1 MKFKQKNLVYLI
13 IGILSAITIF
23 GTIFSFNGIQTA
35 SFYKETDLIAQP
47 LSSDYEQFSQGNFS
61 GFEFS
66 SYNLSVFLDED
77 TSTVA
82 GNLTVD
88 YYNDDP
94 VNFTQIPFHI
104 YASGMQFDQR
114 PGYIEILNVTTLED
128 PKEELAFDFF
138 NSTQLMW
145 VNLTSDLELGN
156 RTSFIISFNT
166 TLPDGGIDRAN
177 EHGEDGN
184 SDRIFKFASCY
195 PLPCVYDKFD
205 GWNIDPY
212 LLTGDPFYYDMA
224 YYDLIINVPED
235 MIVAATGEL
244 LENMITG
251 GRSISHY
258 NPHLPVREVTF
269 SASRYFEVESYFNS
283 DVNITIS
290 TYFLSQSYWLWHDFA
305 LTVAISAGDLF
316 YYALGIYPY
325 STFNVVQEY
334 TYYGGMEYPLQVYA
348 TTAADTHQYPEW
360 YLETVIVH
368 ESAHQWFYNLVGVDE
383 VDWGFL
389 DEGIVCW
396 LTDWYKD
403 VYHPDWDIFDPYWGL
418 YNVRHY
424 SLDYGLP
431 NKINQ
436 SIPECIS
443 SGTNYWYLGYTKT
456 NTILEKLRQTITH
469 ANFIEGLEL
478 FFQDHYFE
486 IAGLKDLQNAFE
498 TVVGESLD
506 WFFFPWFDN
515 PYIPKYEFVNVKYD
529 AMNQLINI
537 TIRDV
542 NEALNQ
548 YSYSQL
554 IPISIYSSGSTLEY
568 FGYEWINGTTS
579 IIIHIEKLPTY
590 VGLNYGDFV
599 LVQFADYNLNF
610 LETTN
615 IILIDE
621 VIPVIDILSPPQN
634 EEFGKNAPSFE
645 ISIIEIDLDSTWYT
659 IDDSVNNYT
668 FSGLTGTIDQN
679 AWNDSPEGNI
689 TIEFYAKDT
698 SGNIG
703 YADIVVVK
711 NIEEK
716 VIFSYNT
723 IFYIAFICLI
733 SIISIKTFKK
743 LKNQPF

>member
-1 MKFKQKNLVYLI
+1 MKFKQKNLVYLV
-13 IGILSAITIF
+13 IGLISAIFILE
-23 GTIFSFNGIQTA
+23 TIFSFNGIKTIR
-35 SFYKETDLIAQP
+35 FYKETDLITQP
-47 LSSDYEQFSQGNFS
+47 LSSDYEQFSKGNFS
-61 GFEFS
+61 GYECS

-94 VNFTQIPFHI
+94 INFTQIPFHI
-104 YASGMQFDQR
+104 YASGMRYDHR

-128 PKEELAFDFF
+128 PKEELAFDFL
-138 NSTQLMW
+138 NSSQLMW
-145 VNLTSDLELGN
+145 VNLTSDLEPGN

-166 TLPDGGIDRAN
+166 TLPDGGIDRASD
-177 EHGEDGN
+177 HGEDLDEN
-184 SDRIFKFASCY
+184 RIFKFASCY

-224 YYDLIINVPED
+224 YYDLIVNVPEN
-235 MIVAATGEL
+235 MTVAATGEL
-244 LENMITG
+244 IDQVTIDNRTIN
-251 GRSISHY
+251 HY

-269 SASRYFEVESYFNS
+269 SASRYFEVETFLIPDINAT
-283 DVNITIS
+283 VS

-305 LTVAISAGDLF
+305 LMVTIYAGELF
-316 YYALGIYPY
+316 YNTLGIYPY

-348 TTAADTHQYPEW
+348 STAADTHQYPEW

-368 ESAHQWFYNLVGVDE
+368 ESAHQWFYNLVGFDQ

-396 LTDWYKD
+396 LTDWFKD
-403 VYHPDWDIFDPYWGL
+403 VFHPDWGIFDPYWGL
-418 YNVRHY
+418 YDVRHY
-424 SLDYGLP
+424 SLD
-431 NKINQ
+431 
-436 SIPECIS
+436 
-443 SGTNYWYLGYTKT
+443 
-456 NTILEKLRQTITH
+456 TILEKLRQTITH
-469 ANFIEGLEL
+469 TNFIEGLEL

-515 PYIPKYEFVNVKYD
+515 PYLPKYEFVNVKYD

-579 IIIHIEKLPTY
+579 IIIHIEKLPTR
-590 VGLNYGDFV
+590 VRLNYDDFV
-599 LVQFADYNLNF
+599 LVQFADYNLNY
-610 LETTN
+610 LQTTN

-711 NIEEK
+711 NIEEM